1 VQQPFAWSL
10 GALAAF
16 VAGAH
21 AQTPPTQVAIL
32 ALGASNTEGWGL
44 PAPDSYPARL
54 EQMLKARG
62 INAVVHNFGIAG
74 DTTRG
79 MSARLQVGMP
89 KGTQLVI
96 LQPGINDARVGEGA
110 NRARNIEEIRGW
122 LAARGVKLVMMD
134 NEMLDALPRT
144 EVRED
149 GIHFTAAGY
158 TMLAECILPEV
169 LAALGK

>member
-1 VQQPFAWSL
+1 MRQLLIWCL
-10 GALAAF
+10 GSLAAF
-16 VAGAH
+16 ASATA
-21 AQTPPTQVAIL
+21 AQTPPTQVTIL

-44 PAPDSYPARL
+44 PASDSYPARL
-54 EQMLKARG
+54 ELMLKAKSV
-62 INAVVHNFGIAG
+62 NATVHNFGIAG

-89 KGTQLVI
+89 EGTQLVI

-110 NRARNIEEIRGW
+110 DRARNIEDIRSW
-122 LAARGVKLVMMD
+122 LAARGVKLVMMEND
-134 NEMLDALPRT
+134 MLDALPRT
-144 EVRED
+144 ELRED

-158 TMLAECILPEV
+158 AILAERILPEV